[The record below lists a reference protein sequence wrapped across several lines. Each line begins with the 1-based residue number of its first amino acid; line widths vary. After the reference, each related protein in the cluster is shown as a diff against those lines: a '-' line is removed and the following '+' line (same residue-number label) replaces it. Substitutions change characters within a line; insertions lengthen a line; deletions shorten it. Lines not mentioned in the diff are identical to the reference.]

1 MMTQEEINAYK
12 SRVSGNRSKRI
23 SDARK
28 NDIFTPRPARKLITG
43 ILMVS
48 AAIFIYKM
56 VGGKGNEP
64 IDTWAQ
70 GYLVPLLG
78 RENGLFF
85 SALLNGSVSILAFVF
100 FIKGL
105 YRIYTFNQV
114 IDAYDIGNIAG
125 YEVSQNRGTTNSDT
139 NNIDSAYAYR
149 NAKAQFMTPDKAA
162 EFYMETS
169 RLSNSNMDKSTRD
182 YVNSKMGMMSSEGKL
197 NFLRG
202 KK

>member
-1 MMTQEEINAYK
+1 MTQEEINAYK
-12 SRVSGNRSKRI
+12 ARVDREFAPSIER
-23 SDARK
+23 ARK

-43 ILMVS
+43 ILFLS
-48 AAIFIYKM
+48 AAILHYKM
-56 VGGKGNEP
+56 FGGSEI
-64 IDTWAQ
+64 IDNWAQ
-70 GYLVPLLG
+70 GYLVPLFG

-85 SALLNGSVSILAFVF
+85 SALIDGSLDILSFVF
-100 FIKGL
+100 AIKGL

-125 YEVSQNRGTTNSDT
+125 YEISQNTSSSNSDT